1 MAGDLRKHRHQRLVV
16 RYCMTLFT
24 LRRGNAPLILS
35 IPHAGTD
42 IPDEFA
48 GVFVSEWLARRDA
61 DWYLPAL
68 YSFVDMLDATVLAA
82 NISRSVIDL
91 NRDPSGI
98 SLYPGQTTT
107 DLCPTETFDG
117 EPLYR
122 GAPPDEAE
130 IARRRDKYF
139 MPYHAALQ
147 AEITRLRARHEHI
160 VLYDCHSIRGE
171 IPRLFPGVLPQF
183 NIGTNGGTTCAP
195 KLEAGVVAAC
205 TVPGFTHV
213 LNGRFK
219 GGWITRHYGKPEDGV
234 HAIQMELACR
244 GYMEEPRDIS
254 PDNWPTAFNP
264 AAPILPILKT
274 VIESL
279 LQ

>member
-1 MAGDLRKHRHQRLVV
+1 
-16 RYCMTLFT
+16 MTLFT

-48 GVFVSEWLARRDA
+48 GVFVSDWLARKDT
-61 DWYLPAL
+61 DWHLPAL
-68 YSFVDMLDATVLAA
+68 YAFAEALDVTILAA
-82 NISRSVIDL
+82 RISRSVIDL
-91 NRDPSGI
+91 NRDPSGV

-107 DLCPTETFDG
+107 GLCPIETFDG

-130 IARRRDKYF
+130 ISRRREAYF

-147 AEITRLRARHEHI
+147 EEITRLRARHGQ
-160 VLYDCHSIRGE
+160 VTLYDCHSIRSE
-171 IPRLFPGVLPQF
+171 ISRLFPGILPQF
-183 NIGTNGGTTCAP
+183 NIGTNSGASCAP
-195 KLEAGVVAAC
+195 ALEAGVVAAC
-205 TVPGFTHV
+205 AVPGFTHV

-219 GGWITRHYGKPEDGV
+219 GGWITRHYGNPAQGV

-244 GYMEEPRDIS
+244 GYMDEPRLIS
-254 PDNWPTAFNP
+254 PAHWPSAFNP

-279 LQ
+279 LP